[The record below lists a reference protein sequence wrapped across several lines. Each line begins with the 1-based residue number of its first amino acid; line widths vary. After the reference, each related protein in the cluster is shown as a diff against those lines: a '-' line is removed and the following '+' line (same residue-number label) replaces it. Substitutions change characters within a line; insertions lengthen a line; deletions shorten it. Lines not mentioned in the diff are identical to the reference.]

1 MRMVDTSPD
10 RISLRRPDSDFMI
23 GFWRRSR
30 RHLTRTIEKRRRVVD
45 FRRIV

>member
-10 RISLRRPDSDFMI
+10 RISLRRNDSEWI
-23 GFWRRSR
+23 ICFWRSR
-30 RHLTRTIEKRRRVVD
+30 RKHLTLTIEKRRRVVA